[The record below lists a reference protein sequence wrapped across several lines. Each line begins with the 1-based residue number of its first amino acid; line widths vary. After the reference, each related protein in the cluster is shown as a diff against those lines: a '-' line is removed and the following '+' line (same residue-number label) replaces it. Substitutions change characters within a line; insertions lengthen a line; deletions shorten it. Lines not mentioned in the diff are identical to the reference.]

1 MRVDGF
7 VRTVQHL
14 LEALRFRVCFVQFQ
28 FCLAPRVRL
37 IAGDLCDRLVYFVH
51 DELLVE
57 LGNRPLR
64 CGNVFAVQRENVLG
78 VEVVCHRIAVQFLLK
93 KDE

>member
-1 MRVDGF
+1 MRVNGF

-28 FCLAPRVRL
+28 LCFAPRGHLVAGYLYDRL
-37 IAGDLCDRLVYFVH
+37 IYFVQ

-57 LGNRPLR
+57 LGNRSLR
-64 CGNVFAVQRENVLG
+64 RGDVFA
-78 VEVVCHRIAVQFLLK
+78 I
-93 KDE
+93 